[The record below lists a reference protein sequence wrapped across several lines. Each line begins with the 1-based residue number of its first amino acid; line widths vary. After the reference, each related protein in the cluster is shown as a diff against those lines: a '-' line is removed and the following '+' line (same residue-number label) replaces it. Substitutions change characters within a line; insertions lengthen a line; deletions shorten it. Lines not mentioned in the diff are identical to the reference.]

1 MPSADLRSE
10 WLYSSKLLR
19 LTPVQRWSFVAAL
32 MWAVGEESDGFIG
45 HDDLDLIPGFERTA
59 IQPLLEQRLLA
70 ETVGGWFVC
79 PNGES
84 FEKSQTTKMQLEQM
98 RLNNRVRKARSRAKK
113 STVVTEVVTVGVT
126 RDGTVT
132 QQAKQSKAKPS
143 QADSLKEEG
152 VVLADV
158 AVLRKASRVSKD
170 YAPPEPVIAALTVE
184 LGVSRQALRKE
195 HAKFIDY
202 WLAKSGRDGT
212 KLDWDATW
220 RNWMRNAAERG
231 TIDSAGRANSPRGAD
246 AKAMEWQRLGQSMML
261 DPE

>member
-32 MWAVGEESDGFIG
+32 MWSVGEETDGFIG
-45 HDDLDLIPGFERTA
+45 HDDVDLIPGFERTA

-70 ETVGGWFVC
+70 ETVGGWYVC

-84 FEKSQTTKMQLEQM
+84 FEKSQTTKKQLEQM
-98 RLNNRVRKARSRAKK
+98 RQNNRERKARSRAKK
-113 STVVTEVVTVGVT
+113 ANDVTVSVTEGVT

-132 QQAKQSKAKPS
+132 SQAKQSKAKPS
-143 QADSLKEEG
+143 QATSLKEKG
-152 VVLADV
+152 VELADV
-158 AVLRKASRVSKD
+158 AVPARKASRVARD
-170 YAPPEPVIAALTVE
+170 YTPPEPVIMALISE
-184 LGVSRQALRKE
+184 LGVPREALRRE

-231 TIDSAGRANSPRGAD
+231 TLDSRSGGPRGAD
-246 AKAMEWQRLGQSMML
+246 AKAMEWQRLGQAML
-261 DPE
+261 DD